1 LGHPG
6 LQPGAAGEA
15 DMEKPEQGGDVRSE
29 KPEEGGDVTTLKTN
43 IQPLSV
49 KIV

>member
-1 LGHPG
+1 
-6 LQPGAAGEA
+6 
-15 DMEKPEQGGDVRSE
+15 MEKPEQGGDVRSE